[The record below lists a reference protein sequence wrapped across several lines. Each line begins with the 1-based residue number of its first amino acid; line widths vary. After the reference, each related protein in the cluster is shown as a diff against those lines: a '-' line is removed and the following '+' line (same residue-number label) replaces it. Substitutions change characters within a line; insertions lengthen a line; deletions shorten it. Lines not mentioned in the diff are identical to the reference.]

1 MTFTG
6 SEEDLFAVL
15 RGYDTP
21 TICNGLEAINPGYRA
36 SGYTRRR
43 FAVLAPDLPPVLGYA
58 RTATIRSAMPPAGDP
73 ARKRVDYYTY
83 VSAPT
88 EQPRVVVIQDLDAEA
103 AVGAFWGEVN
113 TNIHKALGVAGC
125 VTNGSFRDLD
135 DSADGFQLL
144 GGQVGPSHAYVH
156 VDGFGA
162 PVDVHGMQ
170 VAHDDLVHADKHG
183 AVRFSLDEAR
193 QLPDAIAEIA
203 AREKITLDA
212 CKAPDFSIDRLRE
225 ILLGPKDV
233 H

>member
-6 SEEDLFAVL
+6 SEDELFDIL

-21 TICNGLEAINPGYRA
+21 TICNGLEVVNAGYRDR
-36 SGYTRRR
+36 GYTRRP

-58 RTATIRSAMPPAGDP
+58 RTATIRSAMPPAGNAAEARVAYYGYVADP
-73 ARKRVDYYTY
+73 AGL
-83 VSAPT
+83 
-88 EQPRVVVIQDLDAEA
+88 PRVAVIQDLDAEPG
-103 AVGAFWGEVN
+103 VGAFWGEVN
-113 TNIHKALGVAGC
+113 TNIHKALGLAGC

-135 DSADGFQLL
+135 DSAEGFQLL
-144 GGQVGPSHAYVH
+144 GGRVGPSHAWVH
-156 VDGFGA
+156 VAGHGE

-183 AVRFSLDEAR
+183 AVRFSLEEAR
-193 QLPDAIAEIA
+193 ELPAAIADIA
-203 AREKITLDA
+203 AREKITLEA
-212 CKAPDFSIDRLRE
+212 CREPGFGIDRLRD